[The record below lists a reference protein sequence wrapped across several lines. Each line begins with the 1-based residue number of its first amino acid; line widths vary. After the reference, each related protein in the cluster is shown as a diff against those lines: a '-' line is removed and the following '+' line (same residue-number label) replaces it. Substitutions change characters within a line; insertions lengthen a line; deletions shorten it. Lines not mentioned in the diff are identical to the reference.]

1 MTPNRRGDRRSRRS
15 AHRREA
21 RTEFDALLAAAR
33 DGAAWAFTGLFER
46 YGVVVLGFLRARG
59 TPEAEEVVND
69 VFVAVFSQLDRFEG
83 DEPGFRAWIFQIA
96 RHKRVDALRKLGR
109 TADTIAL
116 DDPGG
121 SDRRGNAED
130 EAIARLEDREL
141 RAVLEQLTSDQRD
154 VLLLRIIGDLSLE
167 QTASALDKPVT
178 AVKAL
183 QHRALAQLRKN
194 LGPTPYPHDEL

>member
-1 MTPNRRGDRRSRRS
+1 MTPNRRGARRSRRS

-21 RTEFDALLAAAR
+21 RPDFDALLAAAW
-33 DGAAWAFTGLFER
+33 DGAPWAFTGLFER
-46 YGVVVLGFLRARG
+46 YGGLVLGFLRARG
-59 TPEAEEVVND
+59 TPEAEEVAND
-69 VFVAVFSQLDRFEG
+69 VFVAAFSQLDRFEG

-109 TADTIAL
+109 TGNTIAL

-121 SDRRGNAED
+121 SDRQGNAED

-154 VLLLRIIGDLSLE
+154 VLLLRIIADLSLE

-178 AVKAL
+178 AIKAL
-183 QHRALAQLRKN
+183 QHRALTQLRKN